1 MMRYWMH
8 ANWGLRYTGFHTQA
22 SSPKAF
28 TLNDFYGW
36 MISCFLHVFSSAL
49 SAAISKHSEKR
60 RDGGAVLLLGEAS
73 NRQALYHSGDWILK
87 W

>member
-1 MMRYWMH
+1 MRYWMH
-8 ANWGLRYTGFHTQA
+8 ANWGLRYMGFHTQA

-28 TLNDFYGW
+28 TLSDFYGW
-36 MISCFLHVFSSAL
+36 MISCFLHVF